1 MDLLSQMLTDLVAW
15 CWRWTTWLAPTIRTC
30 SCSEWWPRISNR
42 RPGFGRGASG
52 RGTHGAGGGTR
63 FGPSPCWLFR
73 PVECSTSNCSKCCF
87 PDRQSCGPTREIDQF
102 KIKSIPSLK
111 SSIIWSDFFQFETE
125 RLQMGPQSAKLKLL
139 ATIADFRFGSYL
151 QFTIAS
157 CSVAILFAFPFEFL
171 TDNPRSLKA
180 ILIDWKTFAFIIS
193 FSLISQ
199 DEKTNFHFGSEKA
212 NRKLIGPRPPY
223 LLASFIFAFCRFCK

>member
-1 MDLLSQMLTDLVAW
+1 MHEDKWPRLVRMHWQRKVCDIHKSLNFHNSRQFLMDLLSQMLTDLVAW

-111 SSIIWSDFFQFETE
+111 SSIIWSDFFQLERE
-125 RLQMGPQSAKLKLL
+125 RL
-139 ATIADFRFGSYL
+139 
-151 QFTIAS
+151 
-157 CSVAILFAFPFEFL
+157 
-171 TDNPRSLKA
+171 
-180 ILIDWKTFAFIIS
+180 
-193 FSLISQ
+193 
-199 DEKTNFHFGSEKA
+199 
-212 NRKLIGPRPPY
+212 
-223 LLASFIFAFCRFCK
+223 